1 METKISTYNADIGSL
16 AYLTSVGQRGAAKT
30 KQVFDGTGERIWT
43 KENEV
48 NGYNAVATNQMEGDD
63 WLFGD
68 FSQILIGM
76 WGVLDL
82 KPDPYAQAASDGLVV
97 RVFQD
102 VDANVRRPESFA
114 VGSRAAA

>member
-1 METKISTYNADIGSL
+1 M
-16 AYLTSVGQRGAAKT
+16 GQRGAAKT

-114 VGSRAAA
+114 VGTRAAAA